1 MKALENLSRLKEVHL
16 SSGSD
21 SERPL
26 LFTTARIIRLMR
38 YHWPEL
44 EALTVIRIAPAEE
57 GPTSEEDI
65 MWMQEGYMN
74 EMEPEAAKA
83 VNKRKGLVTL
93 DLREPN
99 ATHNELS
106 IILRDVSH

>member
-1 MKALENLSRLKEVHL
+1 
-16 SSGSD
+16 
-21 SERPL
+21 
-26 LFTTARIIRLMR
+26 MR

-57 GPTSEEDI
+57 GPTSEEDR
-65 MWMQEGYMN
+65 MWMEEGFMN

-83 VNKRKGLVTL
+83 VTKRKGLVSL
-93 DLREPN
+93 ELREPN

-106 IILRDVSH
+106 IILRDVSHRSVLKFHDIKARSDFFVFLVGNDS